1 MKQCVSHV
9 EKWIT
14 LETVGHTWKNEQG
27 LEKGVSHLPKWVTL
41 RKIGHITKK
50 WFTLGKMGHI
60 SSWSYIISAAVVK
73 LAA

>member
-41 RKIGHITKK
+41 RKIGHITKNGSHLEK
-50 WFTLGKMGHI
+50 WAISAPGHI
-60 SSWSYIISAAVVK
+60 YWGHI
-73 LAA
+73 